1 MVKITKKKNISLA
14 RVKDWYVYVILFGI
28 SVLVRAPFFDAFDH
42 VAYDGTY
49 YINQAKGLLGS
60 PHLSGAFP
68 IGYPIFIAI
77 LAPFFLKEKNSM
89 QKVGLL
95 AIAFIG
101 IYFVLNEEGSLF
113 VVKASSQGYREL
125 ARAEGVLP
133 GICWTAPTLSQGRLY
148 LRNDKGSVRCLDL
161 N

>member
-1 MVKITKKKNISLA
+1 MRPWCLHQRETGPWYCVHLA
-14 RVKDWYVYVILFGI
+14 GDRLI
-28 SVLVRAPFFDAFDH
+28 
-42 VAYDGTY
+42 
-49 YINQAKGLLGS
+49 
-60 PHLSGAFP
+60 
-68 IGYPIFIAI
+68 
-77 LAPFFLKEKNSM
+77 
-89 QKVGLL
+89 
-95 AIAFIG
+95 
-101 IYFVLNEEGSLF
+101 VLNEEGSLF